1 MATFRIVLRCVG
13 KEKLAVKKKKKKKL
27 RERKKSGDRLWSD
40 LPSPASIAAREEE
53 LENRDRVSKNHL
65 WERKKKNQKTATA
78 CCSIFGRLGD
88 CLLKYCPVA
97 VGLERGTEWQ

>member
-1 MATFRIVLRCVG
+1 MATFRIALRCVG
-13 KEKLAVKKKKKKKL
+13 KEKLAVKKKKKKKKL

-65 WERKKKNQKTATA
+65 WERKKKQKKN
-78 CCSIFGRLGD
+78 CD
-88 CLLKYCPVA
+88 CMLFNIWK
-97 VGLERGTEWQ
+97 TW